1 MILTDSDIVPMCVI
15 KPGGFG
21 ALMAL
26 YEANFIKLSR
36 LAPRLAERSGDYLS
50 SSRTDCNLQL
60 KVEEQSRYT
69 RAIRLSYLFEEAS
82 SVVADPDLDLRV
94 YLDARLVEV
103 KGWAT
108 HHRHIVL
115 NRMTREVRGEVDR
128 RWSYNVVL
136 SKWLDYLL
144 EMDHC
149 LKPCR
154 ARDIERPA

>member
-1 MILTDSDIVPMCVI
+1 MIVTDSDIVPLCVI

-36 LAPRLAERSGDYLS
+36 LVPKLAERSGEYLS
-50 SSRTDCNLQL
+50 SPRQDCNLQL
-60 KVEEQSRYT
+60 KVEEKSRYT
-69 RAIRLSYLFEEAS
+69 RAIRLSYLFEESS

-103 KGWAT
+103 KGWAAN
-108 HHRHIVL
+108 HRHIVL
-115 NRMTREVRGEVDR
+115 HHMRREVRGEVDR
-128 RWSYNVVL
+128 RWSCNVVL

-149 LKPCR
+149 LKPCSTH
-154 ARDIERPA
+154 DLVLPA